1 MSQNKSSI
9 NEQKGINTNNVIKD
23 NIDNFLRF
31 FNILTN
37 EPSEFVKV
45 LGDENIIKIIIGNI
59 NNKLNM
65 EAYLNAINKYFNGNP
80 NCHLFSAKQIKDIL
94 NNHNLYKEGKID
106 DNLFNII
113 LNICRLDEYNNL
125 FDPNC
130 LNIQKNLKEYKKQ

>member
-1 MSQNKSSI
+1 
-9 NEQKGINTNNVIKD
+9 
-23 NIDNFLRF
+23 
-31 FNILTN
+31 
-37 EPSEFVKV
+37 
-45 LGDENIIKIIIGNI
+45 
-59 NNKLNM
+59 M
-65 EAYLNAINKYFNGNP
+65 EVYINAINKHFNGNP
-80 NCHLFSAKQIKDIL
+80 NCHLFSANQIKDIL